1 MPVPHTETARREI
14 VTGKMPVPHTG
25 SNSFN
30 QMHPFITGVTLTN
43 SAGNS
48 KTESNRPGLS
58 MKCVSFPF
66 AHKANAL
73 SSSDDN
79 TNPLIQ
85 NLPRDTISLM
95 ELGLVGLLEVGSLCL
110 LLASPTLAQIT
121 PDSTLGNENS
131 QVTPN
136 QTIRGAV
143 ADLIEGGAIRD
154 SNLFHSFIEFNVS
167 NGQRVYFA
175 NPDGITNI
183 LTRVTGSNLSQILGT
198 LGVNGSANLFLLNPN
213 GINFG
218 ANSRLDVAGSFVAST
233 ADSAVFDNGFNFSAS
248 DPNAPPLLTIN
259 IPTGLQYGS
268 NPGSVNVI
276 GATLGIQTGQTMA
289 LLGGQVN
296 LNGATLEVPGGRVEL
311 GGLSSP
317 GTVALDG
324 ATSVS
329 FPDGVQRADVSLTN
343 GSVVDVTNV
352 NGGTIAINGAN
363 FDMSASAL
371 QAGLTSGGSIPDA
384 VAGNITINAQGNSN
398 LSDRSLIANDI
409 ETSAIGNGGNIQLTT
424 RDLTITG
431 GSRVQ
436 TVTNSNGASGDIE
449 INANGTIDISGF
461 TEDGLFSGIL
471 TRSAVDTSGPGGNI
485 TINNRQGNAQGSLKL
500 GNRGFI
506 GTVTN
511 SSSNGGA
518 IALDLNTLVLETG
531 GQIITLTSNLGNAG
545 DITINATESVTISGE
560 SRDFV
565 PNPFLDLETFDLNAL
580 EFITEPNPNVA
591 ESGPGGIPYVSIER
605 TPEQIIN
612 GTTVLGAAENQF
624 DYFSFSITTSNSR
637 AIFDIDN
644 GFTGGDGNVDTKIF
658 LFNQGTGE
666 LLEVND
672 DSLTA
677 DGAGG
682 SLPVFGSFTT
692 DSLIDTTITSPGV
705 YLLGVGAFPSSA
717 TNNELIQRASPQVGD
732 TYTLQVSLE
741 NLGTEGVSL
750 PEDPFNPANFNP
762 NVEANSGLFSESRGT
777 GDGGSLTIKTDKL
790 ILNNGGRISTDTFDA
805 GGGGNITL
813 NVGSLLE
820 VNNASTFI
828 SSIARGSGNA
838 GTIVIDTSQLQ
849 AIGGILSTRTLSSGN
864 AGEITITATES
875 VMLSGTTVEER
886 GEIRS
891 DARLGATGQVGRVV
905 VDTPV
910 LQLRNGAQI
919 AVNGG
924 DGDGGSVM
932 VRANLI
938 EAIGTSSDGIFPSAF
953 FTVAE
958 GNGPGGNLTIETE
971 RLLVSDGAQFV
982 SRTDGDGD
990 AGNITVYASESVD
1003 VIGTNATGTS
1013 SSGLFTSGL
1022 LIGSTR
1028 EEIGGNGG
1036 ELVIETGRLRVAE
1049 GGRLQASAL
1058 GSGDAGSITIRARSV
1073 EVSDAFVNFTDTV
1086 SGVLV
1091 SVDEEA
1097 TGNGGQLRI
1106 DAERLHIFDGGQVIA
1121 SSLGDGN
1128 AGNIILNVNDIEVT
1142 GISEDGQFPSRIAA
1156 FSEGN
1161 SPAGFVTITSN
1172 NLRVRDGAEI
1182 SVSALGN
1189 GDNAKAGNLEITAK
1203 SILLDGGAT
1212 LSAEVSAGDNGNIIL
1227 DSELILMRDRSN
1239 ITTNAKGT
1247 ATGGNITITGTDLLL
1262 VALENSDITANA
1274 VNSFGGQ
1281 VIINALGIFG
1291 TEFREQQ
1298 TPDSDIT
1305 ASSERG
1311 ASFSGTVEINAP
1323 YSDPS
1328 AVLFE
1333 LPENFVNP
1341 KLLVATGCGTD
1352 DGNQFTQFGRGGLPT
1367 DPTKPLRGQ
1376 TLWMDLRPLPRH
1388 IARRRKNPI
1397 LGSNASNTAN
1407 SRRSRI
1413 IEANRWIINNDGVV
1427 ELVADSVQSSPFI
1440 SWFEPYYCVR

>member
-1 MPVPHTETARREI
+1 MQI
-14 VTGKMPVPHTG
+14 
-25 SNSFN
+25 
-30 QMHPFITGVTLTN
+30 
-43 SAGNS
+43 
-48 KTESNRPGLS
+48 
-58 MKCVSFPF
+58 
-66 AHKANAL
+66 
-73 SSSDDN
+73 
-79 TNPLIQ
+79 
-85 NLPRDTISLM
+85 
-95 ELGLVGLLEVGSLCL
+95 GLVGLLEVSSLCV

-121 PDSTLGNENS
+121 PDSTLGDENS

-136 QTIRGAV
+136 QTIRDAA

-154 SNLFHSFIEFNVS
+154 SNLFHSFLEFNVGD
-167 NGQRVYFA
+167 GQRVYFA

-218 ANSRLDVAGSFVAST
+218 TNASLDVAGSFVAST

-259 IPTGLQYGS
+259 IPSGLQYGS

-276 GATLGIQTGQTMA
+276 GATLGIHTGQTMA
-289 LLGGQVN
+289 LLGGSVN
-296 LNGATLEVPGGRVEL
+296 LNGATLQVPGGRVEL

-317 GTVALDG
+317 GTVALNG
-324 ATSVS
+324 STSVS
-329 FPDGVQRADVSLTN
+329 FPDGVERANVSLTN
-343 GSVVDVTNV
+343 SSLVDVTSV
-352 NGGTIAINGAN
+352 NGGNIAINGAN
-363 FDMSASAL
+363 FDMSASQL
-371 QAGLTSGGSIPDA
+371 QAGLTSGTSIPDA
-384 VAGNITINAQGNSN
+384 VTGNITINANGNTN
-398 LSDRSLIANDI
+398 LSHRSLIANDLL
-409 ETSAIGNGGNIQLTT
+409 TGAIGNGGNI
-424 RDLTITG
+424 DLSTSAITITG
-431 GSRVQ
+431 GSRIQ
-436 TVTNSNGASGDIE
+436 SITNSNGASGNIE
-449 INANGTIDISGF
+449 VNANGAIDISGF

-471 TRSAVDTSGPGGNI
+471 TRSAADTSGPGGNI
-485 TINNRQGNAQGSLKL
+485 TINNDQGLLKL
-500 GNRGFI
+500 ANRGFI

-518 IALDLNTLVLETG
+518 IALNLNNLVLETG

-565 PNPFLDLETFDLNAL
+565 DNPLLDLETFDLNAL

-891 DARLGATGQVGRVV
+891 DAR
-905 VDTPV
+905 
-910 LQLRNGAQI
+910 
-919 AVNGG
+919 
-924 DGDGGSVM
+924 
-932 VRANLI
+932 
-938 EAIGTSSDGIFPSAF
+938 
-953 FTVAE
+953 
-958 GNGPGGNLTIETE
+958 
-971 RLLVSDGAQFV
+971 
-982 SRTDGDGD
+982 
-990 AGNITVYASESVD
+990 
-1003 VIGTNATGTS
+1003 
-1013 SSGLFTSGL
+1013 
-1022 LIGSTR
+1022 
-1028 EEIGGNGG
+1028 
-1036 ELVIETGRLRVAE
+1036 
-1049 GGRLQASAL
+1049 
-1058 GSGDAGSITIRARSV
+1058 
-1073 EVSDAFVNFTDTV
+1073 
-1086 SGVLV
+1086 
-1091 SVDEEA
+1091 
-1097 TGNGGQLRI
+1097 
-1106 DAERLHIFDGGQVIA
+1106 
-1121 SSLGDGN
+1121 
-1128 AGNIILNVNDIEVT
+1128 
-1142 GISEDGQFPSRIAA
+1142 
-1156 FSEGN
+1156 
-1161 SPAGFVTITSN
+1161 
-1172 NLRVRDGAEI
+1172 
-1182 SVSALGN
+1182 
-1189 GDNAKAGNLEITAK
+1189 
-1203 SILLDGGAT
+1203 
-1212 LSAEVSAGDNGNIIL
+1212 
-1227 DSELILMRDRSN
+1227 
-1239 ITTNAKGT
+1239 
-1247 ATGGNITITGTDLLL
+1247 
-1262 VALENSDITANA
+1262 
-1274 VNSFGGQ
+1274 
-1281 VIINALGIFG
+1281 
-1291 TEFREQQ
+1291 
-1298 TPDSDIT
+1298 
-1305 ASSERG
+1305 
-1311 ASFSGTVEINAP
+1311 
-1323 YSDPS
+1323 
-1328 AVLFE
+1328 
-1333 LPENFVNP
+1333 
-1341 KLLVATGCGTD
+1341 
-1352 DGNQFTQFGRGGLPT
+1352 
-1367 DPTKPLRGQ
+1367 
-1376 TLWMDLRPLPRH
+1376 
-1388 IARRRKNPI
+1388 
-1397 LGSNASNTAN
+1397 
-1407 SRRSRI
+1407 
-1413 IEANRWIINNDGVV
+1413 
-1427 ELVADSVQSSPFI
+1427 
-1440 SWFEPYYCVR
+1440 

>member
-1 MPVPHTETARREI
+1 
-14 VTGKMPVPHTG
+14 
-25 SNSFN
+25 
-30 QMHPFITGVTLTN
+30 
-43 SAGNS
+43 
-48 KTESNRPGLS
+48 
-58 MKCVSFPF
+58 MKCVRFPF
-66 AHKANAL
+66 AHKTNL
-73 SSSDDN
+73 ISSSDHS
-79 TNPLIQ
+79 TNPLIPS
-85 NLPRDTISLM
+85 LPTDTISLIQ
-95 ELGLVGLLEVGSLCL
+95 LGLVGFLEVSSLCL

-154 SNLFHSFIEFNVS
+154 SNLFHSFLEFNVG

-248 DPNAPPLLTIN
+248 NPDAPPLLTIN
-259 IPTGLQYGS
+259 IPMGLQYGS

-276 GATLGIQTGQTMA
+276 GATISIDTGQTMA
-289 LLGGQVN
+289 LLGGEVN
-296 LNGATLEVPGGRVEL
+296 LNGATLQVPGGRVEL

-317 GTVALDG
+317 GTVTRAG

-343 GSVVDVTNV
+343 GSLVDVTNV

-363 FDMSASAL
+363 FDMSQSSL
-371 QAGLTSGGSIPDA
+371 QAGLTDGASIPDA
-384 VAGNITINAQGNSN
+384 VAGITINALGNTT
-398 LSDRSLIANDI
+398 LSDKSLIANDI
-409 ETSAIGNGGNIQLTT
+409 ETGAIGNGGNIQLTT
-424 RDLTITG
+424 SGLTITG
-431 GSRVQ
+431 GSRIQ

-449 INANGTIDISGF
+449 VNANGAIDISGF

-471 TRSAVDTSGPGGNI
+471 TRSAADTSGTGGNI
-485 TINNRQGNAQGSLKL
+485 TINNAQGSLNL
-500 GNRGFI
+500 ANRGFI

-531 GQIITLTSNLGNAG
+531 AQIITLTTNIGNAG
-545 DITINATESVTISGE
+545 DITINAAESVTISGE
-560 SRDFV
+560 SRDFL
-565 PNPFLDLETFDLNAL
+565 PNPLLDLDTFDLNAL

-591 ESGPGGIPYVSIER
+591 ESGPLGIPYVSIER

-644 GFTGGDGNVDTKIF
+644 GFTREDGSVDTEIF

-666 LLEVND
+666 LLEAND
-672 DSLTA
+672 DSLTT

-682 SLPVFGSFTT
+682 SIASFGSSTL

-705 YLLGVGAFPSSA
+705 YLLGVGVFPSSA
-717 TNNELIQRASPQVGD
+717 RNNQLIQGATPEVGD

-750 PEDPFNPANFNP
+750 PKDPFNPANFNP
-762 NVEANSGLFSESRGT
+762 NMEEARSGLFSESRGT
-777 GDGGSLTIKTDKL
+777 GNGGNLRINTDKL
-790 ILNNGGRISTDTFDA
+790 ILNNPGRISTDTFDA
-805 GGGGNITL
+805 GRGGNITL

-820 VNNASTFI
+820 VNRSTNV
-828 SSIARGSGNA
+828 SSIARGSGDA
-838 GTIVIDTSQLQ
+838 GTIVIDTKQLQ
-849 AIGGILSTRTLSSGN
+849 VNRGSLSTSTSSSGN

-875 VMLSGTTVEER
+875 VILGVTTSR
-886 GEIRS
+886 GRIAS
-891 DARLGATGQVGRVV
+891 NARTGATGNGGRVV
-905 VDTPV
+905 VETPV
-910 LQLRNGAQI
+910 LELHNGAQI
-919 AVNGG
+919 NSLNRGN
-924 DGDGGSVM
+924 GDGGSITI
-932 VRANLI
+932 RAN
-938 EAIGTSSDGIFPSAF
+938 EVSAIGRSPNGIFPSAF
-953 FTVAE
+953 VTATE
-958 GNGPGGNLTIETE
+958 ESGDGGNLTIETE
-971 RLLVSDGAQFV
+971 RLLVSDGAEFF
-982 SRTDGDGD
+982 SDTSGDGH

-1003 VIGTNATGTS
+1003 VIGTDASGTF
-1013 SSGLFTSGL
+1013 SSGILTSRL
-1022 LIGSTR
+1022 NLDTTR
-1028 EEIGGNGG
+1028 EEIVGKGGN
-1036 ELVIETGRLRVAE
+1036 LLIETGRLRVAE
-1049 GGRLQASAL
+1049 GGRLQASAV
-1058 GSGDAGSITIRARSV
+1058 GPGDGGNITIRARSV
-1073 EVSDAFVNFTDTV
+1073 EVSDAFEDFTDLV

-1091 SVDEEA
+1091 SVDRDA
-1097 TGNGGQLRI
+1097 TGNGGELRI
-1106 DAERLHIFDGGQVIA
+1106 DAEQLHIFDGGQVIA
-1121 SSLGDGN
+1121 SSLGDGQ
-1128 AGNIILNVNDIEVT
+1128 AGDIFLNVNDIEVT
-1142 GISEDGQFPSRIAA
+1142 GISEDPQYRSRIAA

-1161 SPAGFVTITSN
+1161 SAAGDVTITSN
-1172 NLRVRDGAEI
+1172 NLTVRDGAEI
-1182 SVSALGN
+1182 SVSASGN
-1189 GDNAKAGNLEITAK
+1189 GDNAKAGNLDITAE
-1203 SILLDGGAT
+1203 SIVLDQAT
-1212 LSAEVSAGDNGNIIL
+1212 LSAEVSAGDKGNIIL
-1227 DSELILMRDRSN
+1227 DSELILMRDGSN
-1239 ITTNAKGT
+1239 ITTNAKGA
-1247 ATGGNITITGTDLLL
+1247 ATGGNITIDTDLL

-1274 VNSFGGQ
+1274 ENSFGGQ

-1291 TEFREQQ
+1291 TEFREQL

-1305 ASSERG
+1305 ATSERG

-1323 YSDPS
+1323 YSDPN
-1328 AVLFE
+1328 AGLFE
-1333 LPENFVNP
+1333 LPETFVNP

-1352 DGNQFTQFGRGGLPT
+1352 DGNQFAQLGRGGLPT
-1367 DPTKPLRGQ
+1367 DPTKPLVGE

-1388 IARRRKNPI
+1388 TARRRKNRVHAA
-1397 LGSNASNTAN
+1397 NAVNPGK

-1413 IEANRWIINNDGVV
+1413 IEANRWIVNKDGVV
-1427 ELVADSVQSSPFI
+1427 ELVADSPQSNPFI
-1440 SWFEPYYCVR
+1440 SWFSPYYCVR